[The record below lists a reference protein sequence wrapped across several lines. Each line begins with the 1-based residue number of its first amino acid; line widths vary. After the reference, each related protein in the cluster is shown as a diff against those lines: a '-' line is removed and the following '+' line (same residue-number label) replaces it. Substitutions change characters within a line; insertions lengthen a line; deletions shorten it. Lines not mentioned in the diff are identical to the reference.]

1 MTQGRIGNNC
11 LRDKGKKCENS
22 KNEESEWPHEGVL
35 MKDVQNSHT

>member
-1 MTQGRIGNNC
+1 MTQSRIDNNC

-22 KNEESEWPHEGVL
+22 ENEGLEWPHEGFL